1 MSYLY
6 TSNDGLCRS
15 DNKEFIDVWNKSQED
30 YRINLN
36 NLIIYLK
43 SIGVKALH
51 PDDGWVDRK
60 ENYITFT
67 YPRFLMN
74 IEVGDKIA
82 LGDVDN
88 YRIVIVTDI
97 VDFFNKRYYFKP
109 LNRRKKNK
117 SVFRKMKIII
127 KSLIR

>member
-67 YPRFLMN
+67 
-74 IEVGDKIA
+74 
-82 LGDVDN
+82 
-88 YRIVIVTDI
+88 
-97 VDFFNKRYYFKP
+97 
-109 LNRRKKNK
+109 
-117 SVFRKMKIII
+117 
-127 KSLIR
+127 